1 MRKTPLE
8 RKKKIKGEKVLI
20 DKMTESKNETS
31 LKKEAL
37 SLNER
42 LIGEGGKWH

>member
-1 MRKTPLE
+1 MRKPPLE

-37 SLNER
+37 SLSESMT
-42 LIGEGGKWH
+42 GESRKWH

>member
-1 MRKTPLE
+1 MRKPPLE

-31 LKKEAL
+31 SKKEAL

-42 LIGEGGKWH
+42 LTGEGRKRH